1 MLKIAVNR
9 HFIRSNLKLGTDL
22 PPITI
27 YRGGRPIDRGRWVAI
42 PGPSYMLYC
51 PSDPLKCG
59 ARVWLETDY
68 AEVIS

>member
-9 HFIRSNLKLGTDL
+9 HFIRSNLVHGTNL

-27 YRGGRPIDRGRWVAI
+27 YRGGRPIDRGHWVSI
-42 PGPSYMLYC
+42 PGQSYMLYC
-51 PSDPLKCG
+51 PDDPLKCG
-59 ARVWLETDY
+59 ARVWLECDN